1 MRLQRWLGLAAL
13 ALAFVA
19 GTSQESAAQGLTS
32 GAVSGSVTNATGKAL
47 EMYRSKSS
55 TSRPAS
61 RPVSSRTNGRYFVQ
75 GLEVGAYKVTARL
88 LGYTRS
94 HVKCASILACSRAL
108 ISR

>member
-47 EMYRSKSS
+47 ENVQIEIVNIS
-55 TSRPAS
+55 TGFKAG
-61 RPVSSRTNGRYFVQ
+61 VITRTNGRYFVQ

-88 LGYTRS
+88 LGYTPA
-94 HVKCASILACSRAL
+94 VT
-108 ISR
+108 